1 MRDSANDMSETILP
15 LKAPLTDDQMACVNL
30 LKEALAVALEGK
42 VNTVGIVACMGDGYA
57 HVMAGK
63 QASNLNLGC
72 DSLKQAILAEVE
84 GGNVRRRAT
93 NIIRPVRQ

>member
-1 MRDSANDMSETILP
+1 MRDSATDMPDTIALKLP
-15 LKAPLTDDQMACVNL
+15 LTEDQAACVNL

-42 VNTVGIVACMGDGYA
+42 VNTVAIVVCMGDGYA

-84 GGNVRRRAT
+84 GGNVKRRPSSIMRAT
-93 NIIRPVRQ
+93 RQ

>member
-1 MRDSANDMSETILP
+1 MRDSATDMPDTIA
-15 LKAPLTDDQMACVNL
+15 LKAPLTDDQKACVNL

-42 VNTVGIVACMGDGYA
+42 VNTVAIVACMGDGYA

-84 GGNVRRRAT
+84 GGNVKRRQS
-93 NIIRPVRQ
+93 NIIRAGRA